1 MLYLAHESLAGDPT
15 AKASLRNGAA
25 IIPLPIIGNGRA
37 EGTNMSM
44 NHLLETQQFDTDALK
59 ELFALSS
66 KMENHRDDSLHGKIL
81 ATLFFEPSTRTR
93 LSFESAMMRL
103 GGQVITT
110 ENANE
115 MSSSV
120 KGETIED
127 TIRVVNHYAD
137 AIVIRHPEIGTAE
150 KAAAVSGVPI
160 INGGDGAGQH
170 PTQALLDLYT
180 IERELGHIDGAH
192 VVIVGDLRYY
202 RAARSLSYLLGKYD
216 NVTITGISLPE
227 LSMSDELKTY
237 LSEHGVTYKEAQS
250 LPEAM
255 KDADVIYQTRIQKER
270 LSEEAYKKAK
280 GQYIINRS
288 MADSMKDGAI
298 IIHPLPRVGEIEPEV
313 DDSPHAVYFRQ
324 VGYGV
329 MVRMALLKTLL
340 G

>member
-1 MLYLAHESLAGDPT
+1 MQ
-15 AKASLRNGAA
+15 
-25 IIPLPIIGNGRA
+25 
-37 EGTNMSM
+37 
-44 NHLLETQQFDTDALK
+44 HLLETQQFDQKSLK
-59 ELFALSS
+59 ELFELAT
-66 KMENHRDDSLHGKIL
+66 KMEDHRDDSLHGKIL
-81 ATLFFEPSTRTR
+81 STLFFEPSTRTR

-120 KGETIED
+120 KGETVED
-127 TIRVVNHYAD
+127 TIRVVSNYAD
-137 AIVIRHPEIGTAE
+137 AIVIRHPEIGAAE
-150 KAAAVSGVPI
+150 RAASVSSVPI

-202 RAARSLSYLLGKYD
+202 RSARSLAYLLGKYK
-216 NVTITGISLPE
+216 NITITGIALQE
-227 LSMSDELKTY
+227 LSMSDELKQY
-237 LSEHGVTYKEAQS
+237 LKEHDVEYREAHS

-255 KDADVIYQTRIQKER
+255 KEADVIYQTRIQKER
-270 LSEEAYKKAK
+270 LSEESYKKAK
-280 GQYIINRS
+280 GQYVIDRS
-288 MADSMKDGAI
+288 MADSMPDKAI
-298 IIHPLPRVGEIEPEV
+298 IIHPLPRVGEIMPEV

-329 MVRMALLKTLL
+329 MVRMALLKQLL
-340 G
+340 D

>member
-1 MLYLAHESLAGDPT
+1 ME
-15 AKASLRNGAA
+15 
-25 IIPLPIIGNGRA
+25 
-37 EGTNMSM
+37 
-44 NHLLETQQFDTDALK
+44 HLLETQQFDRDALK
-59 ELFALSS
+59 KLFALASE
-66 KMENHRDDSLHGKIL
+66 MEDHRDDSLHGKIL

-93 LSFESAMMRL
+93 LSFESAMFRL

-127 TIRVVNHYAD
+127 TIRVVSHYAD
-137 AIVIRHPEIGTAE
+137 AIVIRHPEIGAAE
-150 KAAAVSGVPI
+150 RAAAVSDVPI

-180 IERELGHIDGAH
+180 IERELGRVDGAH

-202 RAARSLSYLLGKYD
+202 RSARSLAYLLGKYKD
-216 NVTITGISLPE
+216 VHVTGISLPE
-227 LSMSDELKTY
+227 LSMSDELKEY
-237 LSEHGVTYKEAQS
+237 LKENGVTYQEMDS
-250 LPEAM
+250 LPDAM
-255 KDADVIYQTRIQKER
+255 KEADVIYQTRIQKER
-270 LSEEAYKKAK
+270 LTEESYKKAK
-280 GQYIINRS
+280 GQYVIDRS
-288 MADSMKDGAI
+288 MADSMPDKAI
-298 IIHPLPRVGEIEPEV
+298 IIHPLPRVEEIMPEV

-329 MVRMALLKTLL
+329 MVRMALLKQLL

>member
-1 MLYLAHESLAGDPT
+1 ME
-15 AKASLRNGAA
+15 
-25 IIPLPIIGNGRA
+25 
-37 EGTNMSM
+37 
-44 NHLLETQQFDTDALK
+44 HLLETQQFDRDALK
-59 ELFALSS
+59 KLFALASE
-66 KMENHRDDSLHGKIL
+66 MEDHRDDSLHGKIL

-93 LSFESAMMRL
+93 LSFESAMFRL

-127 TIRVVNHYAD
+127 TIRVVSHYAD
-137 AIVIRHPEIGTAE
+137 AIVIRHPEIGAAE
-150 KAAAVSGVPI
+150 RAAAVSDVPI

-180 IERELGHIDGAH
+180 IERELGRVDGAH

-202 RAARSLSYLLGKYD
+202 RSARSLAYLLGKCKD
-216 NVTITGISLPE
+216 VHVTGISLPE
-227 LSMSDELKTY
+227 LSMSDELKEY
-237 LSEHGVTYKEAQS
+237 LKENGVTYQEMDS
-250 LPEAM
+250 LPDAM
-255 KDADVIYQTRIQKER
+255 KEADVIYQTRIQKER
-270 LSEEAYKKAK
+270 LTEESYKKAK
-280 GQYIINRS
+280 GQYVIDRS
-288 MADSMKDGAI
+288 MADSMPDKAI
-298 IIHPLPRVGEIEPEV
+298 IIHPLPRVGEIMPEV

-329 MVRMALLKTLL
+329 MVRMALLKQLL

>member
-1 MLYLAHESLAGDPT
+1 MH
-15 AKASLRNGAA
+15 
-25 IIPLPIIGNGRA
+25 
-37 EGTNMSM
+37 
-44 NHLLETQQFDTDALK
+44 HLLETQQFDRESLK
-59 ELFALSS
+59 DLFALAT

-93 LSFESAMMRL
+93 LSFESAMFRL

-115 MSSSV
+115 MSSAV

-127 TIRVVNHYAD
+127 TIKVVNNYAD
-137 AIVIRHPEIGTAE
+137 AIVIRHPETGTAE
-150 KAAAVSGVPI
+150 KAAAVSNVPI
-160 INGGDGAGQH
+160 INAGDGSGQH

-180 IERELGHIDGAH
+180 IEREFGRVDGVH
-192 VVIVGDLRYY
+192 VVIIGDLRYY

-216 NVTITGISLPE
+216 NIKITGVSAPE
-227 LSMSDELKTY
+227 LSMSDELKEY
-237 LSEHGVTYKEAQS
+237 LTEKGVEYAETES
-250 LPEAM
+250 LTDVMGE
-255 KDADVIYQTRIQKER
+255 ADVIYQTRIQKER
-270 LSEEAYKKAK
+270 LSEEAYKRTK
-280 GQYIINRS
+280 GQYVIDRA

-298 IIHPLPRVGEIEPEV
+298 IIHPLPRVGEIAPEV

-329 MVRMALLKTLL
+329 IVRMALLSKLL